1 MAFLFIFHLL
11 ILAGYCIIILG
22 IIMGNKNELKHI
34 AFIMDGNGRWAKA
47 RHLPRHLGHKAGCD
61 RVTEIYE
68 ECYAL
73 GIKAMSLYAF
83 STENWN
89 RPKDEIRHLF
99 NYLEIF
105 FKKEIK
111 RMIKDGCRILAS
123 GDLSRLPV
131 KTQKVVN
138 DAMERTKDGKNFTF
152 NICLNYGGK
161 AEIVRAAKLFAN
173 DVKNGKE
180 IDSLTEE
187 EFEQYLYTKDLPP
200 VDLLVRTSGEERIS
214 NYMLW
219 QLAYAEFIFTPTPW
233 PDFDRNELHKCIEEF
248 NKRNRRYG
256 EIKENEK

>member
-1 MAFLFIFHLL
+1 MDK
-11 ILAGYCIIILG
+11 
-22 IIMGNKNELKHI
+22 KNELKHV

-68 ECYAL
+68 ECVAM

-89 RPKDEIRHLF
+89 RPKDEINHLF

-111 RMIKDGCRILAS
+111 RMIKDGTRILAS

-131 KTQKVVN
+131 KTQKVVY
-138 DAMERTKDGKNFTF
+138 DAIERTKDGKNFTF

-161 AEIVRAAKLFAN
+161 AEIVRAAKLFAE
-173 DVKNGKE
+173 DVQKGKD
-180 IDSLTEE
+180 INSLTEE
-187 EFEQYLYTKDLPP
+187 EFEKYLYTNDLPP
-200 VDLLVRTSGEERIS
+200 VDLLVRTSGEQRIS

-219 QLAYAEFIFTPTPW
+219 QLAYSEFIFTPTPW
-233 PDFDRNELHKCIEEF
+233 PDFTREELHKCIVEF
-248 NKRNRRYG
+248 NSRNRRYG
-256 EIKENEK
+256 EIKEDEK

>member
-1 MAFLFIFHLL
+1 MD
-11 ILAGYCIIILG
+11 
-22 IIMGNKNELKHI
+22 NQNELKHI

-68 ECYAL
+68 ECVAM

-89 RPKDEIRHLF
+89 RPKDEINHLF

-111 RMIKDGCRILAS
+111 RMIKDGTRILAS

-131 KTQKVVN
+131 KTQKVVY
-138 DAMERTKDGKNFTF
+138 DAIERTKDGKNFTF

-161 AEIVRAAKLFAN
+161 AEIVRAAKLFAE
-173 DVKNGKE
+173 DVQKGKD
-180 IDSLTEE
+180 INSLTEE
-187 EFEQYLYTKDLPP
+187 EFEKYLYTNDLPP
-200 VDLLVRTSGEERIS
+200 VDLLVRTSGEQRIS

-219 QLAYAEFIFTPTPW
+219 QLAYSEFIFTPTPW
-233 PDFDRNELHKCIEEF
+233 PDFTREELHKCIVEF
-248 NKRNRRYG
+248 NSRNRRYG
-256 EIKENEK
+256 EIKEDEK